1 MQWSLLPSI
10 RTRSASGCANVFW
23 RTCFPSGTCAS
34 IVERSNKSITS
45 TNPKNVEC
53 HLLSHSCPMNALKTS
68 CSWRSVSP
76 YPAPTTRRFLPLIE
90 KYWHQGLLYTL
101 LMRRGPDLFHDNH
114 RDYEGLAQDWFGML
128 PVLPGSDVRIGA
140 ISPAYSGE

>member
-90 KYWHQGLLYTL
+90 KYCPQAHTRFQETEEAKGVRFVPLPQTQGKLE
-101 LMRRGPDLFHDNH
+101 RRKRAKQMAVCP
-114 RDYEGLAQDWFGML
+114 
-128 PVLPGSDVRIGA
+128 
-140 ISPAYSGE
+140 